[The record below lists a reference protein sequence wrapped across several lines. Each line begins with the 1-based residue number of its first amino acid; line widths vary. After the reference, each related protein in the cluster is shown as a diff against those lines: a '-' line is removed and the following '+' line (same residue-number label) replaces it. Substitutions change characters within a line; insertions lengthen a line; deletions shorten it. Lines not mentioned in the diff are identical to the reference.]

1 MRGSSVPLAHH
12 GEQSDMAV
20 QHWLR
25 YAAQHTLCKEFRADG
40 PHTMAA

>member
-20 QHWLR
+20 QHSLR
-25 YAAQHTLCKEFRADG
+25 YAAQATLCKEIPADG
-40 PHTMAA
+40 LRTLAD